1 MNTNSKKVAV
11 CGIFGGLALLLYLV
25 EIFRI
30 PMGFIFTAAPFLKL
44 NISDVPIM
52 IASFCYGPAVGA
64 IIVVIKALTK
74 IFMFGGSGVG
84 ELADLIVSLFYIL
97 PASIIYCFHK
107 NKKGA
112 IIGMGIGT
120 VVSTIAACL
129 TNYFILLPMY
139 HWKLSYTHTILAGVL
154 PFNILKNIIVSVIVF
169 IIYKKISNVIVKYG
183 AK

>member
-1 MNTNSKKVAV
+1 MNKNAKKVAV

-30 PMGFIFTAAPFLKL
+30 PMGFIFNAAPFLKL

-52 IASFCYGPAVGA
+52 IASFCYGPVIGGL
-64 IIVVIKALTK
+64 IVIVKVLSKCLITSTG
-74 IFMFGGSGVG
+74 FTG
-84 ELADLIVSLFYIL
+84 EIADLVVSLTYIL
-97 PASIIYCFHK
+97 PAAIIYAISK

-112 IIGMGIGT
+112 LIGMGVGSI
-120 VVSTIAACL
+120 VSTIAACL

-139 HWKLSYTHTILAGVL
+139 HWKADYTYTIFAGVL
-154 PFNILKNIIVSVIVF
+154 PFNILKNVLVSVIVF
-169 IIYKKISNVIVKYG
+169 FIYKKISNVIAKYG